1 MKLTTA
7 SKVDVI
13 SCFEK
18 ANN

>member
-7 SKVDVI
+7 SKIDVI